1 MARKHPVIQRD
12 DTIRSVLLG
21 VFVLALA
28 LAVVLSD
35 RPLFYGSQDDIIA
48 GAPLPASKLP
58 ADFIR
63 IVDDYGLH
71 IPKLRRRPILSLEP
85 DAPPAPIDDRAN
97 ATPVRFGYSIREGA
111 AAGLPFRAWTDN
123 GHVLYYETPR
133 EFVVAPVTDSYL
145 RQVGVPMAKPLDA
158 GDYSFWPHRWG
169 WLFVIAAI
177 SIALFEWRAQA
188 RRRDALGLI

>member
-12 DTIRSVLLG
+12 DTIRSILLG
-21 VFVLALA
+21 LFVLALA

-35 RPLFYGSQDDIIA
+35 RPLFYGSQDDVIP
-48 GAPLPASKLP
+48 GSPLPGSKLP

-63 IVDDYGLH
+63 IVDNYGLH
-71 IPKLRRRPILSLEP
+71 IPKFRRRPLLSL
-85 DAPPAPIDDRAN
+85 DRDPPAPSIDSRDD
-97 ATPVRFGYSIREGA
+97 ATPVRFGYSIIEGA
-111 AAGLPFRAWTDN
+111 AAGLPFRAATER

-133 EFVVAPVTDSYL
+133 EFVVMPVTDDYL
-145 RQVGVPMAKPLDA
+145 RQVGVPMSKPLDA

-169 WLFVIAAI
+169 WLFVIAALGI
-177 SIALFEWRAQA
+177 GWFELRAQA